1 MKILMTKILNLPGV
15 IVEERLETKKT
26 IILSVIV
33 TNKTAVCP
41 RCGQTSRRRD
51 QNKTHSVRDLPI
63 TNREVILKVNRRQF
77 KCKDCKKPFS
87 EILDFV
93 ELRKNFTQRYAQSIT
108 EQVINSDINNVAR
121 NNKLTAEQI
130 ESMVMAAA
138 KSVMKFELAQLCR
151 LGIDEISWR

>member
-1 MKILMTKILNLPGV
+1 MTKILNLPGV

-87 EILDFV
+87 EILDIV
-93 ELRKNFTQRYAQSIT
+93 ELGKNFTQRYAQSIR
-108 EQVINSDINNVAR
+108 EQVISSKINNVAR
-121 NNKLTAEQI
+121 NNKLTAE
-130 ESMVMAAA
+130 
-138 KSVMKFELAQLCR
+138 
-151 LGIDEISWR
+151 